1 MYPDNYMNP
10 MNNPMTNPNYGYNR
24 MQQVQQMQRAINP
37 QVPNMFGQV
46 EQPQQMQSF
55 ISAVPVTCLEEAKA
69 TRIALDGS
77 MSVFVNIQDGE
88 IYTKQLSM
96 NGLAELKTYKLV
108 NPQENKIEYVT
119 SNDFNGLNQRVQN
132 IENFLNQLGGQQNES
147 NANDA
152 SIQPTPANAKSSNRF
167 IKSSSITTT
176 STNLVITLSTTPTL
190 TNLKRFCLVLAQSLP
205 SGANT
210 LPVQIQIG
218 TMVYPVYTRTGNLL
232 RADQI
237 RCRRVY
243 PIIFGSDPNHFS
255 MLCCVPNTVY
265 TPTAPTVPTVEV
277 LED

>member
-69 TRIALDGS
+69 ARIALDGS

-108 NPQENKIEYVT
+108 NP
-119 SNDFNGLNQRVQN
+119 RVQN

-152 SIQPTPANAKSSNRF
+152 SIQPTPANAKSSN
-167 IKSSSITTT
+167 
-176 STNLVITLSTTPTL
+176 
-190 TNLKRFCLVLAQSLP
+190 
-205 SGANT
+205 
-210 LPVQIQIG
+210 
-218 TMVYPVYTRTGNLL
+218 GNAAHV
-232 RADQI
+232 RK
-237 RCRRVY
+237 
-243 PIIFGSDPNHFS
+243 
-255 MLCCVPNTVY
+255 
-265 TPTAPTVPTVEV
+265 
-277 LED
+277 

>member
-69 TRIALDGS
+69 ARIALDGS
-77 MSVFVNIQDGE
+77 MSVFVNIQDSE

-152 SIQPTPANAKSSNRF
+152 SIQPTPANAKSSN
-167 IKSSSITTT
+167 
-176 STNLVITLSTTPTL
+176 
-190 TNLKRFCLVLAQSLP
+190 
-205 SGANT
+205 
-210 LPVQIQIG
+210 
-218 TMVYPVYTRTGNLL
+218 GNAAHV
-232 RADQI
+232 RK
-237 RCRRVY
+237 
-243 PIIFGSDPNHFS
+243 
-255 MLCCVPNTVY
+255 
-265 TPTAPTVPTVEV
+265 
-277 LED
+277 

>member
-10 MNNPMTNPNYGYNR
+10 MNNQMTNPNYGYNR

-69 TRIALDGS
+69 ARIALDGS

-147 NANDA
+147 NANVMQELRDQLQA
-152 SIQPTPANAKSSNRF
+152 
-167 IKSSSITTT
+167 
-176 STNLVITLSTTPTL
+176 
-190 TNLKRFCLVLAQSLP
+190 AQLQ
-205 SGANT
+205 
-210 LPVQIQIG
+210 L
-218 TMVYPVYTRTGNLL
+218 GNLS
-232 RADQI
+232 QTQN
-237 RCRRVY
+237 
-243 PIIFGSDPNHFS
+243 IINAVRPFPQPAYITCSPYTSANGFGCNNG
-255 MLCCVPNTVY
+255 CGCI
-265 TPTAPTVPTVEV
+265 
-277 LED
+277 

>member
-69 TRIALDGS
+69 ARIALDGS

-147 NANDA
+147 NANVMQELRDQLQA
-152 SIQPTPANAKSSNRF
+152 
-167 IKSSSITTT
+167 
-176 STNLVITLSTTPTL
+176 
-190 TNLKRFCLVLAQSLP
+190 AQLQ
-205 SGANT
+205 
-210 LPVQIQIG
+210 L
-218 TMVYPVYTRTGNLL
+218 GNLS
-232 RADQI
+232 QTQN
-237 RCRRVY
+237 
-243 PIIFGSDPNHFS
+243 IINAVRPFPQPAYITCSPYTSANGFGCNNG
-255 MLCCVPNTVY
+255 CGCI
-265 TPTAPTVPTVEV
+265 
-277 LED
+277 

>member
-10 MNNPMTNPNYGYNR
+10 INNPMTNPNYGYNR

-69 TRIALDGS
+69 ARIALDGS

-147 NANDA
+147 NAN
-152 SIQPTPANAKSSNRF
+152 AKSSN
-167 IKSSSITTT
+167 
-176 STNLVITLSTTPTL
+176 
-190 TNLKRFCLVLAQSLP
+190 
-205 SGANT
+205 
-210 LPVQIQIG
+210 
-218 TMVYPVYTRTGNLL
+218 GNAAHV
-232 RADQI
+232 RK
-237 RCRRVY
+237 
-243 PIIFGSDPNHFS
+243 
-255 MLCCVPNTVY
+255 
-265 TPTAPTVPTVEV
+265 
-277 LED
+277 

>member
-10 MNNPMTNPNYGYNR
+10 MNNQMTNPNYGYNR

-69 TRIALDGS
+69 ARIALDGS
-77 MSVFVNIQDGE
+77 I
-88 IYTKQLSM
+88 
-96 NGLAELKTYKLV
+96 LKTYKLV

-152 SIQPTPANAKSSNRF
+152 SIQPTPANAKSSN
-167 IKSSSITTT
+167 
-176 STNLVITLSTTPTL
+176 
-190 TNLKRFCLVLAQSLP
+190 
-205 SGANT
+205 
-210 LPVQIQIG
+210 
-218 TMVYPVYTRTGNLL
+218 GNAAHV
-232 RADQI
+232 RK
-237 RCRRVY
+237 
-243 PIIFGSDPNHFS
+243 
-255 MLCCVPNTVY
+255 
-265 TPTAPTVPTVEV
+265 
-277 LED
+277 

>member
-69 TRIALDGS
+69 ARIALDGS
-77 MSVFVNIQDGE
+77 I
-88 IYTKQLSM
+88 
-96 NGLAELKTYKLV
+96 LKTYKLV

-152 SIQPTPANAKSSNRF
+152 SIQPTPANAKSSN
-167 IKSSSITTT
+167 
-176 STNLVITLSTTPTL
+176 
-190 TNLKRFCLVLAQSLP
+190 
-205 SGANT
+205 
-210 LPVQIQIG
+210 
-218 TMVYPVYTRTGNLL
+218 GNAAHV
-232 RADQI
+232 RK
-237 RCRRVY
+237 
-243 PIIFGSDPNHFS
+243 
-255 MLCCVPNTVY
+255 
-265 TPTAPTVPTVEV
+265 
-277 LED
+277 

>member
-69 TRIALDGS
+69 ARIALDGS

-119 SNDFNGLNQRVQN
+119 SN
-132 IENFLNQLGGQQNES
+132 
-147 NANDA
+147 
-152 SIQPTPANAKSSNRF
+152 K
-167 IKSSSITTT
+167 
-176 STNLVITLSTTPTL
+176 
-190 TNLKRFCLVLAQSLP
+190 
-205 SGANT
+205 
-210 LPVQIQIG
+210 
-218 TMVYPVYTRTGNLL
+218 
-232 RADQI
+232 
-237 RCRRVY
+237 
-243 PIIFGSDPNHFS
+243 IFG
-255 MLCCVPNTVY
+255 
-265 TPTAPTVPTVEV
+265 
-277 LED
+277 

>member
-1 MYPDNYMNP
+1 MYPDNYM
-10 MNNPMTNPNYGYNR
+10 NPMTNPNYGYNR

-69 TRIALDGS
+69 ARIALDGS

-152 SIQPTPANAKSSNRF
+152 SIQPTPAICPKLKTLLTQFVHSRSPHTLLAAPILPLMDSVATMAVAASN
-167 IKSSSITTT
+167 
-176 STNLVITLSTTPTL
+176 
-190 TNLKRFCLVLAQSLP
+190 
-205 SGANT
+205 
-210 LPVQIQIG
+210 
-218 TMVYPVYTRTGNLL
+218 
-232 RADQI
+232 
-237 RCRRVY
+237 
-243 PIIFGSDPNHFS
+243 
-255 MLCCVPNTVY
+255 
-265 TPTAPTVPTVEV
+265 
-277 LED
+277 

>member
-69 TRIALDGS
+69 ARIALDGS

-147 NANDA
+147 NAEVYDEVVDKLYKECYGEHFSDWLAEKAVENFKNVDGTEGA
-152 SIQPTPANAKSSNRF
+152 HWSVEQIDDVIRQYGIKCIGFNRWDLYF
-167 IKSSSITTT
+167 VMNMLYSDYY
-176 STNLVITLSTTPTL
+176 N
-190 TNLKRFCLVLAQSLP
+190 VL
-205 SGANT
+205 
-210 LPVQIQIG
+210 
-218 TMVYPVYTRTGNLL
+218 
-232 RADQI
+232 
-237 RCRRVY
+237 
-243 PIIFGSDPNHFS
+243 GSD
-255 MLCCVPNTVY
+255 
-265 TPTAPTVPTVEV
+265 TATYVKMSKAWF
-277 LED
+277 EDPDVSEGKAYRYYMQVAKA